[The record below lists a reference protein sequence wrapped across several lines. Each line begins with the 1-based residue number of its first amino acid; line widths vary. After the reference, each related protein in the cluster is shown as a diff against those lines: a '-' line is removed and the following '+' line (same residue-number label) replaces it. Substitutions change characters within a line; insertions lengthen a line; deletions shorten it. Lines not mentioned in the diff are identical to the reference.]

1 MPYIQRANMAE
12 KKNKRFGFGMAV
24 AMTFTV
30 VVLLLAGAYI
40 WRITPRP
47 YSAVILAS
55 GDVYF
60 GQLSYFPRLS
70 LSDPYTLQTVADPN
84 NPEQVTSQI
93 VPLDLLVWSPN
104 KLFLNRDQVIS
115 ISRVGEDSQVMQL
128 IRSRNVTQ

>member
-1 MPYIQRANMAE
+1 MAE

-47 YSAVILAS
+47 YSAVILVS

-70 LSDPYTLQTVADPN
+70 LSNSYTLQTVADPS

-104 KLFLNRDQVIS
+104 KLFLNRSQVAS